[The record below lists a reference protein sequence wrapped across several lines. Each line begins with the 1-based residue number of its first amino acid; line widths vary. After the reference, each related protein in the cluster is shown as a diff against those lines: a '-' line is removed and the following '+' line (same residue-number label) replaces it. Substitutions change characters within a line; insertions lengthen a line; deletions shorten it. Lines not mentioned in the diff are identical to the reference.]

1 MQPAPDTGRRL
12 ALLVATS
19 VDSDPVLR
27 ELRAPGRD
35 AAELSEV
42 LRDSRIGGFGVQMLV
57 NAASGEVQE
66 GIEDFCADRHPDDQL
81 LIYLSCHGVLDSN
94 GRLYY
99 AAINTKRQRLAATA
113 VDAAWLT

>member
-1 MQPAPDTGRRL
+1 MQPTPDTGRRL

-19 VDSDPVLR
+19 VYSDPDLR

-35 AAELSEV
+35 ATELAGV
-42 LRDSRIGGFGVQMLV
+42 LRDPRIGGFDVHTLV

-66 GIEDFCADRHPDDQL
+66 EIEDFCADRHPGDQL
-81 LIYLSCHGVLDSN
+81 LIYLSCHGMLDSR

-99 AAINTKRQRLAATA
+99 AAANTRRQRLAATA
-113 VDAAWLT
+113 IR